1 MEKMDFD
8 DSKPKTFY
16 GYIKSSFLNFFEYPL
31 SKLKKKFKFCNQN
44 VTDVEGNDLIIIIL

>member
-1 MEKMDFD
+1 MDFD